1 MICPPTDE
9 DCQIVKKALPSNI
22 FRKIKKSNRKSLQR
36 KVRKRY
42 TKFVNTMSSWAENF
56 AVTATWQFKHQVAYW
71 KAKALAL
78 EYENKVLHDVI
89 RKNHL
94 QVDSLP
100 DIENGMEAEIQE
112 NEYRTPTEIVENEDG
127 TPTEIEENEDG
138 TENEVE
144 ESDTENEEDE
154 EAEEGGFEVSE
165 EYIQFLTANV
175 KIKEQAKREREIL
188 QAKREADERA
198 ALIKEE
204 RRETTEECRERM
216 KRLYGPKWQRISA
229 LEMSMLSNF
238 IHDSDE
244 SKPSYWPNIPFNFSG

>member
-1 MICPPTDE
+1 MICPPTEE
-9 DCQIVKKALPSNI
+9 DCQIVKKVLPSNI
-22 FRKIKKSNRKSLQR
+22 FRKIKKSNRRLLER
-36 KVRKRY
+36 KVRKKY
-42 TKFVNTMSSWAENF
+42 TKFVRTMSSWAENF

-112 NEYRTPTEIVENEDG
+112 NEYRSQ
-127 TPTEIEENEDG
+127 TEIEENEDG
-138 TENEVE
+138 TESEVE

-154 EAEEGGFEVSE
+154 EAEENGFEVSE

-175 KIKEQAKREREIL
+175 KIREEVKREREIL
-188 QAKREADERA
+188 KAKREADEM

-204 RRETTEECRERM
+204 RRETAEECRERM

-244 SKPSYWPNIPFNFSG
+244 SKPSYWPNIPLNFSS

>member
-1 MICPPTDE
+1 MAMEVLDTSVDKRTSSPAIDKTECT
-9 DCQIVKKALPSNI
+9 CLISFSLPKQVLQRSL
-22 FRKIKKSNRKSLQR
+22 KSLQR

-56 AVTATWQFKHQVAYW
+56 AVAATWQFKHQVAYW
-71 KAKALAL
+71 KAKAIAL
-78 EYENKVLHDVI
+78 EYENKVLHDI
-89 RKNHL
+89 LK
-94 QVDSLP
+94 
-100 DIENGMEAEIQE
+100 IEWKLNSKKID
-112 NEYRTPTEIVENEDG
+112 TELRLKLKKMK
-127 TPTEIEENEDG
+127 TEQKVK
-138 TENEVE
+138 VE

-154 EAEEGGFEVSE
+154 EAEEDGFEVSE

-188 QAKREADERA
+188 KAKREAENA
-198 ALIKEE
+198 ASIKEE
-204 RRETTEECRERM
+204 RRETEEECRERM

-244 SKPSYWPNIPFNFSG
+244 LKPSYWPNIPFNFSS

>member
-1 MICPPTDE
+1 
-9 DCQIVKKALPSNI
+9 
-22 FRKIKKSNRKSLQR
+22 
-36 KVRKRY
+36 
-42 TKFVNTMSSWAENF
+42 MSSWAENF
-56 AVTATWQFKHQVAYW
+56 AVAATWQFKHQVAYW
-71 KAKALAL
+71 KAKAIAL

-94 QVDSLP
+94 QLDSLP
-100 DIENGMEAEIQE
+100 DIENRMEAEFQK
-112 NEYRTPTEIVENEDG
+112 NRYRTQ
-127 TPTEIEENEDG
+127 TEIEENEDG
-138 TENEVE
+138 TKSKVE

-154 EAEEGGFEVSE
+154 EAEEDGFEVSE

-188 QAKREADERA
+188 KAKREAENA
-198 ALIKEE
+198 ASIKEE
-204 RRETTEECRERM
+204 RRETEEECRERM

-244 SKPSYWPNIPFNFSG
+244 LKPSYWPNIPFNFSS